1 MIQSKRDLKF
11 HIQEDKK
18 RNLGA
23 YKIGA
28 VKYMAKWFYGIDDMK
43 AFRLLKALRKLE
55 LKDITVML
63 RWLPI
68 LS

>member
-1 MIQSKRDLKF
+1 MIQSRQDLKF
-11 HIQEDKK
+11 YIQEDKK

-23 YKIGA
+23 YHIGA
-28 VKYMAKWFYGIDDMK
+28 VKYLAKLLYGTDDMK

-55 LKDITVML
+55 MKDITVML
-63 RWLPI
+63 RLRPI